1 MHVVETNVIQFSLSL
16 FQDYKST
23 TVGGSGNKLGW
34 YVTFFLES
42 LPKKCQKVPF
52 SNTYTEETQI
62 EFSLFKR
69 IQRSGSEVWQYTATS
84 VFCSIFPFFKELHV
98 LFGLVRQVGPLANL
112 MTFKGH
118 TSKKR
123 KWAFSLMHR
132 IHYLVWTL
140 RSWARSLYSDL
151 ATCCFR
157 HRSCLARIL
166 SSDSLRGNSE

>member
-1 MHVVETNVIQFSLSL
+1 MHRRDYFTSPFSSLDFWVAVYACGGDKCDSILALSFSRRQVYNCWWIGQQIGL
-16 FQDYKST
+16 I
-23 TVGGSGNKLGW
+23 

-69 IQRSGSEVWQYTATS
+69 TQRSGSEVHGSLNYTATP

-123 KWAFSLMHR
+123 K
-132 IHYLVWTL
+132 
-140 RSWARSLYSDL
+140 
-151 ATCCFR
+151 
-157 HRSCLARIL
+157 
-166 SSDSLRGNSE
+166 